1 MHAPGFR
8 ETLWFKRGEFAEPVG
23 EDAPVPLPI
32 EDRYADDGT
41 IYAEDSRQFGL
52 HCGETCRIQVEDY
65 ATIEVVSLASTD
77 LRTLAREL
85 RGSHTRKFAAVCAS
99 ALAVAGVLIGV
110 L

>member
-32 EDRYADDGT
+32 EDRYVDDGT
-41 IYAEDSRQFGL
+41 IYAEDSLQFGL
-52 HCGETCRIQVEDY
+52 HCGQTCRIQVDDY
-65 ATIEVVSLASTD
+65 ATIEVVSLANTD

-85 RGSHTRKFAAVCAS
+85 RGIQTRKVAALCASVCA
-99 ALAVAGVLIGV
+99 VAAVLIGV